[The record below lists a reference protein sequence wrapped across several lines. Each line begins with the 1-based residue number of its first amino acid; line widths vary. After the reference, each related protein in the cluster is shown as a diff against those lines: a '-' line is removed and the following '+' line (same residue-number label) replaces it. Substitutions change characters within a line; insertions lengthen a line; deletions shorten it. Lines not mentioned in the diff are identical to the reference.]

1 MENISFDTA
10 VVHDAQRIRILL
22 VDDHPLFRAGVRQR
36 LCEHD
41 PDMEIVGEAESA
53 QQAQEMVTAL
63 LPDVVLMDIA
73 MPGESGIEATRMI
86 KEMTPLVTVVILSFY
101 NDVQYI
107 EAAAEAGA
115 TGYLL
120 KTVRGPELARAVRCA
135 YNGEAVMSQE
145 VSSKVFRQLLPQLR
159 NGRASM
165 AEQQLS
171 EREME
176 VLSLVARG
184 AANKEI
190 ARSMQLS
197 VRTVDAHLRSI
208 FSKLQATS
216 RTEAVILAVKDGRL
230 RLEEVELTRD
240 FHD

>member
-1 MENISFDTA
+1 MHLDTTA
-10 VVHDAQRIRILL
+10 VDKSRRIRVLL

-36 LCEHD
+36 LSEHD
-41 PDMEIVGEAESA
+41 SEIEVVGEAGSA
-53 QQAQEMVTAL
+53 REAKEMAEEL
-63 LPDVVLMDIA
+63 LPDVVLLDIA
-73 MPGESGIEATRMI
+73 MPVESGIEATRMI
-86 KEMTPLVTVVILSFY
+86 KQVTPQVIVVILSLY

-107 EAAAEAGA
+107 EAAVRAGA

-120 KTVRGPELARAVRCA
+120 KTVQGPELAKAVRRA

-145 VSSKVFRQLLPQLR
+145 ISSLVFQQLLPQLR
-159 NGRASM
+159 SGRHSM
-165 AEQQLS
+165 SEQQLT

-197 VRTVDAHLRSI
+197 VRTVDSHLRSI

-216 RTEAVILAVKDGRL
+216 RTEAVILAVKAGRL
-230 RLEEVELTRD
+230 RLEEVELIRD
-240 FHD
+240 FHG

>member
-1 MENISFDTA
+1 MSNLPSNSVDLHGQSQIK
-10 VVHDAQRIRILL
+10 VLL

-41 PDMEIVGEAESA
+41 SNLEVIGEAENA
-53 QQAQEMVTAL
+53 HQAQEMVEAL
-63 LPDVVLMDIA
+63 RPDVVLMDIA
-73 MPGESGIEATRMI
+73 MPAVSGIEATHLI
-86 KEMTPLVTVVILSFY
+86 KQIAPQVVVVILSLY

-107 EAAAEAGA
+107 EAAARAGA

-120 KTVRGPELARAVRCA
+120 KTVQGPELARAVRSA
-135 YNGEAVMSQE
+135 FNGEAVMSQE
-145 VSSKVFRQLLPQLR
+145 ISSKVFQQLLPQLR
-159 NGRASM
+159 NGRQAM
-165 AEQQLS
+165 NEQQLS

-184 AANKEI
+184 APNKEI
-190 ARSMQLS
+190 AKSMQLS

-216 RTEAVILAVKDGRL
+216 RTEAVMLAVKAGRL
-230 RLEEVELTRD
+230 RLEEVELIRD

>member
-1 MENISFDTA
+1 MPLNAHE
-10 VVHDAQRIRILL
+10 AQRIRVLL

-41 PDMEIVGEAESA
+41 PDIEVVGEAENA
-53 QQAQEMVTAL
+53 QEAQEMVTTL
-63 LPDVVLMDIA
+63 LPDLVLMDIA
-73 MPGESGIEATRMI
+73 MPGESGIEITRMI
-86 KEMTPLVTVVILSFY
+86 KQVTPLVTVVILSLY
-101 NDVQYI
+101 SDVQYI
-107 EAAAEAGA
+107 EAAVQAGA

-120 KTVRGPELARAVRCA
+120 KTVQGPELAKAVRSA

-159 NGRASM
+159 NGRQSVT
-165 AEQQLS
+165 EQQLS

-176 VLSLVARG
+176 VLSQVARG

-190 ARSMQLS
+190 AKSMQLS
-197 VRTVDAHLRSI
+197 VRTVDSHLRSI
-208 FSKLQATS
+208 FSKLQVTS
-216 RTEAVILAVKDGRL
+216 RTEAVMLAVKAGRL
-230 RLEEVELTRD
+230 RLEEVELTRG

>member
-1 MENISFDTA
+1 MSSMSVNTA
-10 VVHDAQRIRILL
+10 VTRDVQRIRILL

-41 PDMEIVGEAESA
+41 PDMEVVGEAESS
-53 QQAQEMVTAL
+53 QQAQEMVAAL
-63 LPDVVLMDIA
+63 SPDVVLMDIA
-73 MPGESGIEATRMI
+73 MPGGSGIEATRII
-86 KEMTPLVTVVILSFY
+86 KEIAPLVTVVILSFY

-107 EAAAEAGA
+107 EAAAQAGA

-120 KTVRGPELARAVRCA
+120 KTVRGPELVRAIRRA
-135 YNGEAVMSQE
+135 YNGEAVMSEE

-159 NGRASM
+159 NGHQPTT
-165 AEQQLS
+165 EQQLS
-171 EREME
+171 DREME

-190 ARSMQLS
+190 AKSMQLS

-216 RTEAVILAVKDGRL
+216 RTEAVILAVKAGRL
-230 RLEEVELTRD
+230 QLKEVELSRD
-240 FHD
+240 LHD

>member
-1 MENISFDTA
+1 MPLDPA
-10 VVHDAQRIRILL
+10 VDHVSRRIKILL

-41 PDMEIVGEAESA
+41 PDIEIVGEAESA
-53 QQAQEMVTAL
+53 QQALEFVKTL

-86 KEMTPLVTVVILSFY
+86 KEMAPLVTVVILSLY

-107 EAAAEAGA
+107 EAAVRAGA

-120 KTVRGPELARAVRCA
+120 KTVQGPELAKAIRSAF
-135 YNGEAVMSQE
+135 NGEAVMSQE
-145 VSSKVFRQLLPQLR
+145 ISSKVFRQLLPQLR
-159 NGRASM
+159 NGRQGM
-165 AEQQLS
+165 TEQQLS
-171 EREME
+171 DREME
-176 VLSLVARG
+176 VLSQVARG

-197 VRTVDAHLRSI
+197 VRTVDSHLRSI

-216 RTEAVILAVKDGRL
+216 RTEAVILAVKAGRL
-230 RLEEVELTRD
+230 RLEEVELMRD
-240 FHD
+240 SHA